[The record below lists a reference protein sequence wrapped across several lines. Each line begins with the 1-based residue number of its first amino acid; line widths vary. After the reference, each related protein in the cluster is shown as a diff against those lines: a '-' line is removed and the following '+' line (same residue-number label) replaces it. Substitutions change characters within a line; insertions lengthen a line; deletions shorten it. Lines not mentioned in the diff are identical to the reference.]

1 MHSILTNGRGKGG
14 GQHYI
19 RTYATW
25 WQRKKKIKEVIWLN
39 KVQEYPNFG
48 NMTLENLNPAG
59 DFYALLSSICQLPV
73 L

>member
-1 MHSILTNGRGKGG
+1 MAGAREEANTILEPMLPDDKE
-14 GQHYI
+14 
-19 RTYATW
+19 
-25 WQRKKKIKEVIWLN
+25 KIKEVIWLN
-39 KVQEYPNFG
+39 KVQIYPNFG

>member
-1 MHSILTNGRGKGG
+1 MT
-14 GQHYI
+14 
-19 RTYATW
+19 
-25 WQRKKKIKEVIWLN
+25 KKEKIKEVIWLN